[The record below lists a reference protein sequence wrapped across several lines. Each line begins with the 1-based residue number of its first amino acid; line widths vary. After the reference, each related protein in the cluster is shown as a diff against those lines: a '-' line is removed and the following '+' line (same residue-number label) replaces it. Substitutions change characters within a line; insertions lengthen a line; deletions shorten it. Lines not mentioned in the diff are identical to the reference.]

1 VAGFQAVSNKA
12 VIVGFERNV
21 RVLDQLFIGFKFLE
35 DVLLGAFR
43 DFGLAF
49 TVVLDGEVL
58 RVLSIEF
65 EKGKEPNL
73 SDA

>member
-1 VAGFQAVSNKA
+1 MAGFQAVFNEA
-12 VIVGFERNV
+12 VVVGFERDF
-21 RVLDQLFIGFKFLE
+21 RVLDQLFIGFKFLK
-35 DVLLGAFR
+35 DVLLDDFR

-58 RVLSIEF
+58 GILSVAFKE
-65 EKGKEPNL
+65 GKEPNF

>member
-1 VAGFQAVSNKA
+1 MAGFQAVFNEA
-12 VIVGFERNV
+12 IVVGFERDF
-21 RVLDQLFIGFKFLE
+21 RVLDQLFIGFKFLK
-35 DVLLGAFR
+35 DVLLNAFR